1 MKCDICKGMLVVDAG
16 GKTASCINCGM
27 KHSIE
32 RIREKMMKTQE
43 TPTDPTPKI
52 SEEEKKEIS
61 LIHQLINENG
71 YEELDSHLNLEETK
85 EAAMNLLCSE
95 SAAYAVLIE
104 DYGIQA
110 DDFMILSEEKLKKAK
125 ELLLKYKHKPWK
137 ASVTV
142 LIHETLKLND
152 TWVAAAGINQ
162 ILYEFGGIKKE
173 KAIEVMKELGE
184 LLCLPISLL
193 DKNQQL
199 ITSYSPEEIMSAM
212 DLETFS
218 EEKDFVYSTDNDEE
232 KEMKLIKEYTGKAS
246 TIVLPETESMG
257 KLYER
262 RPFFEH
268 PETVKKVIFHEKVTC
283 IGNGAFEGCVNL
295 EEVHIPSHIT
305 FLGYTLD
312 NPDELGYSYVF
323 SGCENLK
330 KVTFDENSLDAD
342 IETWNGLFKGCRS
355 LKEVSLS
362 NHMHSIDISMFED
375 CESLEEI
382 VLPDSVTVI
391 AQNAFKGCSQLKNVV
406 FSHPLAIHPSA
417 FQGTKFTP
425 PEEYTKDFKTNL
437 CPVCKGKL
445 NLWSQCKKCK
455 RIVHYQGGKKEWK

>member
-1 MKCDICKGMLVVDAG
+1 M
-16 GKTASCINCGM
+16 
-27 KHSIE
+27 
-32 RIREKMMKTQE
+32 
-43 TPTDPTPKI
+43 
-52 SEEEKKEIS
+52 IS

-232 KEMKLIKEYTGKAS
+232 KEMKLIKE
-246 TIVLPETESMG
+246 
-257 KLYER
+257 
-262 RPFFEH
+262 
-268 PETVKKVIFHEKVTC
+268 
-283 IGNGAFEGCVNL
+283 
-295 EEVHIPSHIT
+295 
-305 FLGYTLD
+305 
-312 NPDELGYSYVF
+312 
-323 SGCENLK
+323 
-330 KVTFDENSLDAD
+330 
-342 IETWNGLFKGCRS
+342 
-355 LKEVSLS
+355 
-362 NHMHSIDISMFED
+362 
-375 CESLEEI
+375 
-382 VLPDSVTVI
+382 
-391 AQNAFKGCSQLKNVV
+391 
-406 FSHPLAIHPSA
+406 
-417 FQGTKFTP
+417 
-425 PEEYTKDFKTNL
+425 
-437 CPVCKGKL
+437 
-445 NLWSQCKKCK
+445 
-455 RIVHYQGGKKEWK
+455 